1 MNRRSVLKLIP
12 GAAGG
17 AVLLPSLAIS
27 TTSNLRIDPPA
38 GKSFRPLDEITLHGA
53 VHGTISVR
61 DAAGNA
67 YVRAAAADPFQFKA
81 GGALG
86 TQSINLLDANAAT
99 ISSLSFEVDCA
110 TEIRDEHGEFQ
121 KFLANIVWTM
131 MDWNAESPVNVIR
144 YKDRVYQFF
153 ANWVF
158 DHTLTLK
165 GMKYY
170 WHDIKD
176 AVDFFAETQREDGM
190 IWENCYPAT
199 PQLDYFDWKF
209 AYGDFVRRIEN
220 NARQLRRAPVES
232 HVEQFFLEALYF
244 TWKATGDTE
253 WMKSK
258 LDCSIK
264 AVRYATSDPYRWS
277 KRYQLMHRGFTI
289 DTWDYTSDDQQKV
302 GDDCVFVVHLDK
314 SEFGIFYGDNTNL
327 IIGLRRLAE
336 MLQHAGRGREAPEFQ
351 GLADALQAR
360 LDKLA
365 WNGKFY
371 THWIAENPEY
381 HPDFGVDMST
391 QVSFSNA
398 YTLHRGISH
407 EQCVAIIRTYQR
419 IRAEMP
425 PTSPGEFYGIYPPF
439 QTGFT
444 QNNPGKVWE
453 YMNGGVVATVA
464 AELALAAFE
473 HGYEEYAVDILR
485 REKKIAERFRD
496 YLPITLRGKAAQI
509 PQRTFSKLN
518 LQSISNADFGPGGPG
533 VPGWMGDLNKT
544 LSGLP
549 VGPQEFQG
557 VPFDIIDPAANGRR
571 SCLGISRNSGYA
583 PILSLPVH
591 AKAASLYLLLASIG
605 SQHTVGVLTL
615 HYADSS
621 SYSEYLENGKN
632 IGSWW
637 EPRDSKYNRE
647 GPRTEDRLRVAWQGP
662 VGGPPNKGLY
672 AAGFNNPHPD
682 SEIATI
688 EFAAGIGD
696 SKWMVLAATLSN
708 APVFFIPYDD
718 LSSGIPDGWNAVFV
732 GTLLEGLA
740 GVKDEGVAFSHTR
753 IAPRWEAA
761 EILDAQVSVR
771 YPASSG
777 YCCYHYHRDPA
788 QHRTILEFTGS
799 ATAYDVQLLF
809 PKGCVLISARLDGK
823 SVQASTKTV
832 EQSKYAVIRVEN
844 VGVHRLELVHAP
856 AQTQSLDSAGK
867 PAGSGRA

>member
-12 GAAGG
+12 AAAGG
-17 AVLLPSLAIS
+17 AFLSPAAAFS
-27 TTSNLRIDPPA
+27 TASKLRIDPLPVHF
-38 GKSFRPLDEITLHGA
+38 FRPLDEVTLYGA
-53 VHGTISVR
+53 GQGTISVR

-67 YVRAAAADPFQFKA
+67 YVHSSAADPFHFRA

-86 TQSINLLDANAAT
+86 VHTASLLNASGA
-99 ISSLSFEVDCA
+99 IAASVNFEVDCS

-131 MDWNAESPVNVIR
+131 MDWNAEAPVNVIR
-144 YKDRVYQFF
+144 HNDRVYQFF

-158 DHTLTLK
+158 DHTLALK
-165 GMKYY
+165 GMKYF

-220 NARQLRRAPVES
+220 NFRQLRRAPVES

-258 LDCSIK
+258 LECCIK
-264 AVRYATSDPYRWS
+264 AVRYVTSDPYRWS
-277 KRYQLMHRGFTI
+277 KKYQLVHRGFTI
-289 DTWDYTSDDQQKV
+289 DTWDYTSDDQQSV

-336 MLQHAGRGREAPEFQ
+336 MLQCAGRASEAPEYLV
-351 GLADALQAR
+351 LADTLQSR

-381 HPDFGVDMST
+381 HPEVGVDMST

-398 YTLHRGISH
+398 YALHRGITH
-407 EQCVAIIRTYQR
+407 EQCVAIIETYQR
-419 IRAEMP
+419 IRKEMP
-425 PTSPGEFYGIYPPF
+425 ATSPGEFYGIYPPF
-439 QTGFT
+439 QTDFT
-444 QNNPGKVWE
+444 KNTPGIVWE

-464 AELALAAFE
+464 AELALGAFE

-485 REKKIAERFRD
+485 REKKIAGRYRD
-496 YLPITLRGKAAQI
+496 YLPITLRGKAAEI
-509 PQRTFSKLN
+509 PKRTFQKLN
-518 LQSISNADFGPGGPG
+518 LQTIANVDFGAGAPG

-549 VGPQEFQG
+549 VGPQELQA
-557 VPFDIIDPAANGRR
+557 VPFDIINPALNGHR
-571 SCLGISRNSGYA
+571 SCLGVSQNSGYA
-583 PILSLPVH
+583 PTLSLPVH
-591 AKAASLYLLLASIG
+591 TKAASLYLLHASIG
-605 SQHTVGVLTL
+605 QQHTVGVLTF
-615 HYADSS
+615 HYADSTF
-621 SYSEYLENGKN
+621 YSEYLENGKN
-632 IGSWW
+632 VGSWW

-647 GPRTEDRLRVAWQGP
+647 GPRTADRLRVAWQAP
-662 VGGPPNKGLY
+662 VGGAPDKGLY

-682 SEIATI
+682 REIASI

-696 SKWMVLAATLSN
+696 SKWMILAATLSDS
-708 APVFFIPYDD
+708 PYYFTPYDD
-718 LSSGIPDGWNAVFV
+718 LSSGIPDGWNAVFAS
-732 GTLLEGLA
+732 TMLEGLA
-740 GVKDEGVAFSHTR
+740 GVRDDGVAFSHTR

-761 EILDAQVSVR
+761 AILNSEVSVR

-777 YCCYHYHRDPA
+777 YCFYRYHRDPA
-788 QHRTILEFTGS
+788 SQRLTLDFTGS
-799 ATAYDVQLLF
+799 AAKFELQVLLSRGTAL
-809 PKGCVLISARLDGK
+809 KSARLDGK
-823 SVQASTKTV
+823 SVQATTKLI
-832 EQSKYAVIRVEN
+832 EKSKYAVLLVQQP
-844 VGVHRLELVHAP
+844 GVHHLELE
-856 AQTQSLDSAGK
+856 QSPD
-867 PAGSGRA
+867 

>member
-12 GAAGG
+12 AAAGG
-17 AVLLPSLAIS
+17 ALLSPS
-27 TTSNLRIDPPA
+27 TSVPVTATLRIDPPT
-38 GKSFRPLDEITLHGA
+38 GNSFRPLEEVTLHGA

-67 YVRAAAADPFQFKA
+67 HVRATAADPFPFKA

-86 TQSINLLDANAAT
+86 IHTASLLGANGAT
-99 ISSLSFEVDCA
+99 ISSVTFEVDCA

-121 KFLANIVWTM
+121 TFLADIVWTM
-131 MDWNAESPVNVIR
+131 MDWNAAPPVNVIR
-144 YKDRVYQFF
+144 YKDRTYQFF

-165 GMKYY
+165 GMKYF
-170 WHDIKD
+170 WHDIRD

-220 NARQLRRAPVES
+220 NSRQLRRAPVES

-244 TWKATGDTE
+244 TWKATGDTD

-277 KRYQLMHRGFTI
+277 SKYQLMHRGFTF

-302 GDDCVFVVHLDK
+302 GDDCVFVVHLGK
-314 SEFGIFYGDNTNL
+314 SEFGVFYGNNTNL

-336 MLQHAGRGREAPEFQ
+336 MLQHAGRASEAPEFLA
-351 GLADALQAR
+351 LADAVQAR
-360 LDKLA
+360 LDNLA

-371 THWIAENPEY
+371 KHWIAENPGY
-381 HPDFGVDMST
+381 HPDLGVDMSA
-391 QVSFSNA
+391 QISFSNA

-407 EQCVAIIRTYQR
+407 EQCVAIIQTYQS
-419 IRAEMP
+419 IRKEMP
-425 PTSPGEFYGIYPPF
+425 ATSPGEFYGIYPPF

-464 AELALAAFE
+464 AELALGAFE
-473 HGYEEYAVDILR
+473 HGYEDYAVDILR
-485 REKKIAERFRD
+485 REKKIAERFRG
-496 YLPITLRGKAAQI
+496 YLPITLRGKAVDI
-509 PQRTFSKLN
+509 PQRTFTKLK
-518 LQSISNADFGPGGPG
+518 LQSIANADFGPGAPG
-533 VPGWMGDLNKT
+533 VPGWMGDRNIT

-549 VGPQEFQG
+549 VGPQDFQA
-557 VPFDIIDPAANGRR
+557 VPFDIIDPTTSGQR
-571 SCLGISRNSGYA
+571 SCLGISRISGYA
-583 PILSLPVH
+583 QTLSLPVH
-591 AKAASLYLLLASIG
+591 TKAASLYLLHASIG
-605 SQHTVGVLTL
+605 SEHTVGTL
-615 HYADSS
+615 SFQYADST

-637 EPRDSKYNRE
+637 EPRDSKYSRE
-647 GPRTEDRLRVAWQGP
+647 GPRTEDRLRVAWQEP

-672 AAGFNNPHPD
+672 AGGFNNPHPER
-682 SEIATI
+682 EIASI
-688 EFAAGIGD
+688 EFAAGLGD
-696 SKWMVLAATLSN
+696 SKWMVLAATLSDV
-708 APVFFIPYDD
+708 PVFFIPYDD
-718 LSSGIPDGWNAVFV
+718 LSTGIPDGWNAVFASTV
-732 GTLLEGLA
+732 LEGLA
-740 GVKDEGVAFSHTR
+740 GAKDNGVAFSNTR

-761 EILDAQVSVR
+761 GILNVEVSVR
-771 YPASSG
+771 YPTSTG
-777 YCCYHYHRDPA
+777 YCFYRYHRDTA
-788 QHRTILEFTGS
+788 EHRLILDFTGS
-799 ATAYDVQLLF
+799 AVEFDLQVLL
-809 PKGCVLISARLDGK
+809 PKGSTVKSARLDGQH
-823 SVQASTKTV
+823 VQITIKIV
-832 EQSKYAVIRVEN
+832 EHSKYAVLHVQQT
-844 VGVHRLELVHAP
+844 GVHRLELEQLP
-856 AQTQSLDSAGK
+856 D
-867 PAGSGRA
+867 